1 MSGLQRAT
9 RHPDRI
15 NDPHVRARGLAS
27 DALLGPLDAADAA
40 WYDGHLAD
48 CEPCAAAATAF
59 ADDAALL
66 RGLRT
71 DLPPAPRDLGAR
83 VSLALDDEV
92 RRARRGRRA
101 AGLFGRR
108 ASGPATR
115 PPGFAFV
122 GVVAVAVVALLATP
136 IVVQLGAPPAGT
148 PPAGNLLP
156 VPTPIVVDSQPVAW
170 VRRMPD
176 GTYVLSSADVQRVCA
191 GVDATAC
198 GTLDGGAQTLA
209 TFAVQPSSVLLPR
222 DGRPA
227 VIVSANAVYAVA
239 VNLAPPVTT
248 PVPEPSPGETSEP
261 VQSPAAPGEPAP
273 PPVGSPAPSDLPVS
287 PAPTTPSPDPGA
299 PTPPSTLPPS
309 ASPDPGV
316 TEPATTVPAPPLP
329 TIPPAPPAPTPAP
342 ALTIAEGVILV
353 GAPPAYSPDGQWVA
367 FSARPADGSRGPDI
381 YAWHVGELRARI
393 LTNDH
398 ASVFSGWVHDAIVAS
413 TARAVEDA
421 VPGAPSEVPGAPSE
435 TPADAPAPPSVVPG
449 PTISPAPPPVVP
461 DPNTSPAP
469 DASPDPALTPATDA
483 SLEAS
488 PAPRSLPGTVPAAD
502 ADPATVVARSYLID
516 PGGTEVTAIARDGI
530 WRPVVDPTD
539 RVVVFWTGSL
549 AWSAT
554 DQAWMPAQ
562 GDLVLAEWQAVL
574 GRADPPP
581 VAADPNAT
589 PHPDATPP
597 PDAPPPDPTPL
608 PDETAEPIVTPSP
621 TPVVI
626 AVPDRALPAGAAGTD
641 VADWEVRFDPSGRRL
656 GVWVADPAEPGTG
669 RLALVAVES
678 DGSLGAVLLADAAAL
693 PGFSMEDDRL
703 AWSTPPG
710 RNGRGSLVTVFAWRG
725 DHAGQLYGMPDPG
738 DEPIVVVR

>member
-27 DALLGPLDAADAA
+27 DALLGPLDTPDAE
-40 WYDGHLAD
+40 WYEGHLAG
-48 CEPCAAAATAF
+48 CEPCAAAAAAF
-59 ADDAALL
+59 AEDSTLL

-83 VSLALDDEV
+83 VSLVLDDEV
-92 RRARRGRRA
+92 RRARRGRRTA
-101 AGLFGRR
+101 ARSGRR
-108 ASGPATR
+108 ASWPAAPR
-115 PPGFAFV
+115 SGFAFI
-122 GVVAVAVVALLATP
+122 GVVAVAVVALLMTP
-136 IVVQLGAPPAGT
+136 IVVQLAAPPAGT
-148 PPAGNLLP
+148 QTAGDLLP

-176 GTYVLSSADVQRVCA
+176 GTYVLASADVQRVCA
-191 GVDATAC
+191 GADATAC

-209 TFAVQPSSVLLPR
+209 TFAVKPSSVLLPR

-227 VIVSANAVYAVA
+227 VIVGENAVYAVA
-239 VNLAPPVTT
+239 VNLAQPVTT
-248 PVPEPSPGETSEP
+248 PVPEPSPEATSEP
-261 VQSPAAPGEPAP
+261 VHSPAASGEPAS

-287 PAPTTPSPDPGA
+287 PAHPTPSPEPGA
-299 PTPPSTLPPS
+299 PTPTATVSPPPTT
-309 ASPDPGV
+309 PDPLV
-316 TEPATTVPAPPLP
+316 TEPATTVPTAPLP
-329 TIPPAPPAPTPAP
+329 TIPPGPPAPTPAP
-342 ALTIAEGVILV
+342 TLAIAEGVILV

-367 FSARPADGSRGPDI
+367 FSARPADGSHGPDI
-381 YAWHVGELRARI
+381 YAWHVGDLRARI

-398 ASVFSGWVHDAIVAS
+398 SSVFSGWVHDSIVAS
-413 TARAVEDA
+413 TARVVETPI
-421 VPGAPSEVPGAPSE
+421 PGSPSEVPEAPSE
-435 TPADAPAPPSVVPG
+435 TPPDASDAPDAPSVVPA
-449 PTISPAPPPVVP
+449 PSP
-461 DPNTSPAP
+461 SPAP

-483 SLEAS
+483 SPETS
-488 PAPRSLPGTVPAAD
+488 PAPLSLPGTVPAAD

-516 PGGTEVTAIARDGI
+516 PAGTEVTPLARDGV

-539 RVVVFWTGSL
+539 RVVVLWTGSL

-562 GDLVLAEWQAVL
+562 GELVLAEWQAVL
-574 GRADPPP
+574 GRAGPPP
-581 VAADPNAT
+581 VTANL
-589 PHPDATPP
+589 DATPP
-597 PDAPPPDPTPL
+597 PDATPL
-608 PDETAEPIVTPSP
+608 PDGSADPIVTPSP
-621 TPVVI
+621 APTVI
-626 AVPDRALPAGAAGTD
+626 VMPDRALPVAAAGAD